1 VALINIH
8 GFEIQYDASKY
19 VNYVSG
25 RGITD
30 GLKLHVCLAP
40 DATIECGEA
49 LAEYKF
55 NIVRF

>member
-1 VALINIH
+1 MALINIH

-25 RGITD
+25 QGITD
-30 GLKLHVCLAP
+30 GPKLHVCLAL